1 MKRGLQINLP
11 HVSRY
16 VFNDVYF
23 FFPVRVLGYYGPFL
37 AVSDPAYYQ
46 ERLRT
51 NVLTYVKIFYEISK
65 IRFVIVCLLPG
76 ILLLRYE

>member
-11 HVSRY
+11 HVSSY
-16 VFNDVYF
+16 VFNDVYIF

-37 AVSDPAYYQ
+37 DVSDPAYYQ

-51 NVLTYVKIFYEISK
+51 NVL
-65 IRFVIVCLLPG
+65 
-76 ILLLRYE
+76 